1 MAGVQRH
8 VSTPAT
14 VSYLIINHLQ
24 THCSSVRRIIKHLK
38 TNAQILLDLFPDSS
52 KRFFNSSRPIFRK
65 DKRISES
72 GFELFEKALAKL
84 GKTPSAF

>member
-24 THCSSVRRIIKHLK
+24 AHCSSVRRIIKHLK
-38 TNAQILLDLFPDSS
+38 TNAQILLDLFPEGLKD
-52 KRFFNSSRPIFRK
+52 FR
-65 DKRISES
+65 I
-72 GFELFEKALAKL
+72 GFRAFEKALAKL